1 MFRPTFLAIAFV
13 LVVALS
19 FVSAKASD
27 LPTPLPPPIDPTLLQ
42 QTLERSAALYLI
54 RASFDVM
61 SVDDILAILE
71 TDAAELTKN
80 GPQPEVAA
88 ALTEALTAEG
98 SYAIVS
104 LRYLISAGSAN
115 WPTDRDAGDYEKDAL
130 EKLADIQHQWL
141 ADVQSGS
148 DLRPLLL
155 GIDQINAETEGHK
168 DLPAS
173 LDRFGALDQLVEAA
187 IASTKTAT

>member
-1 MFRPTFLAIAFV
+1 MVRRTVLAIALG
-13 LVVALS
+13 LVVALGVGNS
-19 FVSAKASD
+19 GAAD
-27 LPTPLPPPIDPTLLQ
+27 LPTPLPPPIDPTVLQ

-61 SVDDILAILE
+61 SVDDIPSILE
-71 TDAAELTKN
+71 TNAAELTKN

-115 WPTDRDAGDYEKDAL
+115 WPTDRDAGAYEKDAL
-130 EKLADIQHQWL
+130 AKLAELQHEWL
-141 ADVQSGS
+141 AAVQSGS

-155 GIDQINAETEGHK
+155 SIDQINAQTEGFK

-173 LDRFGALDQLVEAA
+173 LDRFG
-187 IASTKTAT
+187 